1 MVNFLSR
8 ILNLSFLKQFED
20 AIKATKEGKA
30 YNYADLV
37 VPPGFA
43 QIPLQ
48 SDGRPVLN
56 ASQPNR
62 TSTVSTNQPTSNI
75 GRTQEK
81 YDNVSDEAGDDLLEQ
96 LSKEIDD
103 DDFGDDCLDFEDDH
117 INSKLN
123 ALLPNIKKILPK
135 DHIMDDEMDK
145 KLAAFRPPDF
155 HEIKPIRQNIN
166 KESSIVDDNPL
177 VIHEEQIK
185 KPPPKRSNA
194 SKELKILE
202 EHQRLFKEAALQAK
216 KEGNINIA
224 LVYLR
229 NAKGIDSMIIA
240 AENGLPLDM
249 KNVTNV

>member
-1 MVNFLSR
+1 M
-8 ILNLSFLKQFED
+8 
-20 AIKATKEGKA
+20 
-30 YNYADLV
+30 
-37 VPPGFA
+37 
-43 QIPLQ
+43 Q

-56 ASQPNR
+56 TSQSNR
-62 TSTVSTNQPTSNI
+62 TSNVQSNRPTSSI
-75 GRTQEK
+75 GKTQEK

-103 DDFGDDCLDFEDDH
+103 DDYGEDCLDIEDDH

-123 ALLPNIKKILPK
+123 AILPNIKQLLPK

-155 HEIKPIRQNIN
+155 HEIKPIRQNLNN
-166 KESSIVDDNPL
+166 KSSIGDNALRSQAIPD
-177 VIHEEQIK
+177 EQLK
-185 KPPPKRSNA
+185 KTPPKRSNA

-202 EHQRLFKEAALQAK
+202 ERQRLFKEAALQAK
-216 KEGNINIA
+216 KEGNVNVA

-249 KNVTNV
+249 KNVYSMNN